1 VLACPGMRRRVVSG
15 ALAVAAASLLAL
27 PAPAW
32 AGRSH
37 YGWLY
42 GSEVSPERGVEIETW
57 ILERND
63 RDDEEDALESSDE
76 TALWWAP
83 VIGITEHVEL
93 AIPVELVWE
102 DIGPAGGATTQIARW
117 GAEVRVRPHPTDP
130 VEAGPVTTLFRAG
143 AKRVVNTRDGVRGEA
158 DAIVAVE
165 VGRVHAE
172 IDLGVVATYDGNDTT
187 TEIRPAA
194 GISVRTIADL
204 RLGAETYGEIGVTGN
219 DVVDWLAVGPNLGWT
234 HGRFWLA
241 ATVGIGLFGV
251 TTAPRINFAVA
262 F

>member
-1 VLACPGMRRRVVSG
+1 MRRRVVSG
-15 ALAVAAASLLAL
+15 ALAVAAATLVASVG
-27 PAPAW
+27 PSPAW

-63 RDDEEDALESSDE
+63 RDEDDDLVETSDE
-76 TALWWAP
+76 TSLWWGP
-83 VIGITEHVEL
+83 VIGITEQIEI

-117 GAEVRVRPHPTDP
+117 GAEVRVRPHPSDP
-130 VEAGPVTTLFRAG
+130 IEAGPVTTLFRAG

-165 VGRVHAE
+165 VGRFHAE
-172 IDLGVVATYDGNDTT
+172 VDLGVVATYDGDETT
-187 TEIRPAA
+187 TELRPAA
-194 GISVRTIADL
+194 GFSVRTVGDL
-204 RLGAETYGEIGVTGN
+204 RFGAETYGELGVSG

-241 ATVGIGLFGV
+241 ATVGIGVFGV
-251 TTAPRINFAVA
+251 STAPRINFAVA